1 MEGGVSRLAGEADE
15 DPLER
20 VSPPEEE
27 TRVNGAICYYSG
39 SGNTAL
45 ACRYVAAGMES
56 IEFDLI
62 DITVAEAIDTDAYD
76 VIGFAAFTD
85 FFGPSQVFL
94 DFVDRLPHQ
103 DGKLAFVLSTH
114 GFISGKTLR
123 AMESAVTAR
132 GFRVVAGHAL
142 HTPESYPP
150 MIMRGRANEQ
160 APNPKE
166 QSEFDIFISDL
177 RRLLLDSQAGRG
189 AGRQVR
195 IGLLNS
201 LMPSRPRTSAR
212 KDMGEKFVDEALCTE
227 CGICEKGC
235 PYGAIRLD
243 PKPVFDMNKCYGCWS
258 CYNHCPEQAIYTNKF
273 RGVGHYPRPIDA
285 LKDKLR
291 T

>member
-1 MEGGVSRLAGEADE
+1 MK
-15 DPLER
+15 
-20 VSPPEEE
+20 
-27 TRVNGAICYYSG
+27 GAICYYSG

-45 ACRYVAAGMES
+45 ACRYLAAKADH

-62 DITVAEAIDTDAYD
+62 DITEAEVVDTHAYY

-94 DFVDRLPHQ
+94 DFVDRLPPQ
-103 DGKLAFVLSTH
+103 DGTSAFILSTH

-123 AMESAVTAR
+123 IMEASVVAK
-132 GFRVVAGHAL
+132 GFRVIAGHAL

-150 MIMRGRANEQ
+150 MIVRGRDNVQ
-160 APNPKE
+160 APNAKE
-166 QSEFDIFISDL
+166 QSAFDAFISEL
-177 RRLLLDSQAGRG
+177 SRRLRDAQANPGG
-189 AGRQVR
+189 ASRRVP
-195 IGLLNS
+195 ISFLNS

-212 KDMGEKFVDEALCTE
+212 KDMGEKYVDDALCTE

-258 CYNHCPEQAIYTNKF
+258 CYNHCPEKAIYTEKF

-285 LKDKLR
+285 LKEKLR
-291 T
+291 V